1 MSKAYLRKIAGEYV
15 LQTESGETVRN
26 WGIHRPASGNRAR
39 AMAALFTPETDLVD
53 ELPLPRSRAKDGGP
67 Q

>member
-1 MSKAYLRKIAGEYV
+1 MKAYLRKVNGEYV

-39 AMAALFTPETDLVD
+39 AMSALFTPETDLVD
-53 ELPLPRSRAKDGGP
+53 ELPPPRSRAKDGGP
-67 Q
+67 K